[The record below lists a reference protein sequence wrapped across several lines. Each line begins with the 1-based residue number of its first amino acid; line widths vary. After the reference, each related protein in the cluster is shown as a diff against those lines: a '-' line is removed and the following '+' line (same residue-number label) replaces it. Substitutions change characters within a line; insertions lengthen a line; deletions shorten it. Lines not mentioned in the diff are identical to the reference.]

1 MIDAPNVG
9 LMSLFLASILTS
21 NILLANFLGT
31 CSFISISKDF
41 KSSMGLGVA
50 VTLVIGITAAV
61 CWVVLYYIIE
71 PLGIEYLSF
80 IIFII
85 VIAGVVQMLEMII
98 DRFSPALYMALGIF
112 LPLIT
117 VNCAVLGVI
126 LFMQIRKYN
135 FPQAVV
141 FGFGSGAGWWL
152 AIMLLASIR
161 RKLDANNAVPAGLK
175 GTGITLITIGF
186 MAMAFVGFSGMI
198 AVQ

>member
-9 LMSLFLASILTS
+9 LFSLFLASILTS

-41 KSSMGLGVA
+41 KSSMGLGIA

-161 RKLDANNAVPAGLK
+161 KKLDANNAVPAGLK
-175 GTGITLITIGF
+175 GTGITLVTIGF

>member
-1 MIDAPNVG
+1 MNAPNVG
-9 LMSLFLASILTS
+9 ILPLFLASILTS

-41 KSSMGLGVA
+41 KSSMGLGLA
-50 VTLVIGITAAV
+50 VTMVIGICAAI
-61 CWVVLYYIIE
+61 CWAVLNFLIR
-71 PLGIEYLSF
+71 PLAIEYLSF

-98 DRFSPALYMALGIF
+98 DRFSPSLYMALGIF

-126 LFMQIRKYN
+126 LFLQIRNYN
-135 FPQAVV
+135 FLQSVI

-152 AIMLLASIR
+152 AIMLLAAIR
-161 RKLDANNAVPAGLK
+161 TKLDKNNAVPAGLK

-186 MAMAFVGFSGMI
+186 MAMAFMGFSGMI
-198 AVQ
+198 GAQ

>member
-1 MIDAPNVG
+1 MNAPSVG
-9 LMSLFLASILTS
+9 LIPLFLASILTS

-31 CSFISISKDF
+31 CSFIAISKDF
-41 KSSMGLGVA
+41 KSSMGLGIA
-50 VTLVIGITAAV
+50 VTLVIGLCSTV
-61 CWVVLYYIIE
+61 CWVMLHFVII
-71 PLGIEYLSF
+71 PLGIEYLSL

-117 VNCAVLGVI
+117 VNCAVLGII
-126 LFMQIRKYN
+126 LFMQIRNYS
-135 FPQAVV
+135 FLQAVV
-141 FGFGSGAGWWL
+141 FGFASGAGWWL

-161 RKLDANNAVPAGLK
+161 TKLEKNNAIPAGLK
-175 GTGITLITIGF
+175 GTGITFITIGF

>member
-1 MIDAPNVG
+1 MTGAPTVG
-9 LMSLFLASILTS
+9 LLSLFLASVLTS
-21 NILLANFLGT
+21 NVLLANFLGT

-41 KSSMGLGVA
+41 KSSMGLGIA

-61 CWVVLYYIIE
+61 CWVVLYFIIQ

-135 FPQAVV
+135 FPQAVI

-161 RKLDANNAVPAGLK
+161 KKLDANNAVPAGLK

-186 MAMAFVGFSGMI
+186 IAMAFVGFSGMI